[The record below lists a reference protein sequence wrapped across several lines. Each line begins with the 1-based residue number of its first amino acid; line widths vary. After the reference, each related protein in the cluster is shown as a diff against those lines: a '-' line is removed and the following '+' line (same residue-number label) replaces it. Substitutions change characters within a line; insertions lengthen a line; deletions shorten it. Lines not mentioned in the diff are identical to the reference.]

1 MKFLVNVALVFMV
14 VYISYIYADPAA
26 VYQPQPHPQ
35 PPPYGH
41 CVTDSGV
48 VYSVG
53 MQWLKTQG
61 NKQMLCT
68 CLGNG
73 VSCQETAVT
82 QTYGGNS
89 NGEPCVLPFTYNGRT
104 FYSCTTEGRQDGHL
118 WCSTTSNYEQ
128 DQKYSFCTDHTV
140 LVQTRGGNSNG
151 ALCHFPF
158 LYNNHNYTDCT
169 SEGRRDNMK
178 WCGTTQNYDA
188 DQKFGFCPM
197 AAHEEICT
205 TNEGVMYRIGDQWD
219 KQHDMGHMMR
229 CTCVGNG
236 RGEWTCIAYSQLR
249 VDDDDKR
256 SPKHHSQRA
265 RKKNKN
271 CRRHSLYVDFSDV
284 GWNDWI
290 VAPPGYQAFYCHGDC
305 PFPLADHLNSTNHA
319 IVQTLVNSVNSSIP
333 KACCVPTE
341 LSAISM
347 LYLDEYD
354 KVVLKNYQ
362 EMVVEGCGCRS
373 RAAATASSA
382 GENLYFQGSSSH
394 HHHHHHH

>member
-1 MKFLVNVALVFMV
+1 
-14 VYISYIYADPAA
+14 
-26 VYQPQPHPQ
+26 
-35 PPPYGH
+35 YGD

-249 VDDDDKR
+249 GTK
-256 SPKHHSQRA
+256 
-265 RKKNKN
+265 
-271 CRRHSLYVDFSDV
+271 
-284 GWNDWI
+284 
-290 VAPPGYQAFYCHGDC
+290 
-305 PFPLADHLNSTNHA
+305 
-319 IVQTLVNSVNSSIP
+319 
-333 KACCVPTE
+333 
-341 LSAISM
+341 
-347 LYLDEYD
+347 
-354 KVVLKNYQ
+354 
-362 EMVVEGCGCRS
+362 
-373 RAAATASSA
+373 
-382 GENLYFQGSSSH
+382 H
-394 HHHHHHH
+394 HHHHH

>member
-1 MKFLVNVALVFMV
+1 TA
-14 VYISYIYADPAA
+14 I
-26 VYQPQPHPQ
+26 YQPQPHPQ

-89 NGEPCVLPFTYNGRT
+89 NGEPCVLPFTYNGKT

-236 RGEWTCIAYSQLR
+236 RGEWTCVAYSQLR
-249 VDDDDKR
+249 DQCIVDGITYNVNDTFHKR
-256 SPKHHSQRA
+256 HEEGHMLNCTCFGQGRGRWKCDPVDQCQDSETRTFYQIGDSWEKYLQGVRYQCYCYGRGIGEWACQPLQTYPDTSGPVQVIITETPSQ
-265 RKKNKN
+265 
-271 CRRHSLYVDFSDV
+271 
-284 GWNDWI
+284 
-290 VAPPGYQAFYCHGDC
+290 P
-305 PFPLADHLNSTNHA
+305 NSHP
-319 IVQTLVNSVNSSIP
+319 IQW
-333 KACCVPTE
+333 
-341 LSAISM
+341 
-347 LYLDEYD
+347 
-354 KVVLKNYQ
+354 
-362 EMVVEGCGCRS
+362 
-373 RAAATASSA
+373 
-382 GENLYFQGSSSH
+382 
-394 HHHHHHH
+394 